1 MGGISLS
8 YILNDVR
15 RTEFKEGWKEVL
27 RKGIQ
32 DKLKDKPEE
41 NLSVTLLEEEG
52 RMDREKDI
60 RFFPSKMRKEI
71 IEFFT
76 DKLSSFMIERLE
88 LGFKIL
94 QNYSL

>member
-1 MGGISLS
+1 M
-8 YILNDVR
+8 
-15 RTEFKEGWKEVL
+15 
-27 RKGIQ
+27 
-32 DKLKDKPEE
+32 
-41 NLSVTLLEEEG
+41 TLLEEEG

-88 LGFKIL
+88 LGFKDTSELLAIEDDEEFIKL
-94 QNYSL
+94 FDVKARYPEFDNEGGIFFKS